1 MRTDDLDFHLP
12 AELIA
17 QSPTPDRA
25 ASRLL
30 HYRRSD
36 RSIAHREFTDL
47 PWLLRRG
54 DLLVFNDARVVPARF
69 MLIKETGGRVEG
81 LFLGENAPGQWR
93 VLLKNVG
100 RGEPAMRFADAPEVA
115 VRVIERKE
123 AGEFVLAVE
132 THEPAL
138 VLLSRVGRMPLPP
151 YIRREKEH
159 DAQDEAD
166 RERYQTV
173 YARVPGAVAAPT
185 AGLHFTDALMSQL
198 GAAGVEKTFVTLH
211 VGIGT
216 FRPVTAETLDA
227 HVMHS
232 EAFTISGEAAAAL
245 NRAKAEG
252 RRIIAVGTTSARVLE
267 SQPAEAAFVEKT
279 AETAIFIYPPY
290 EWRHVS
296 AMVTNFHLP
305 RSTLIA
311 MVAAMV
317 GLEEQRRIYEEA
329 VEQRYR
335 FFSYGDAMF
344 IDDGLSS

>member
-17 QSPTPDRA
+17 QSPTADRA

-30 HYRRSD
+30 HYRRAD
-36 RSIAHREFTDL
+36 RSIAHKKFANL
-47 PWLLRRG
+47 PRLLRRG

-69 MLIKETGGRVEG
+69 MLVKETGGRVEG
-81 LFLGENAPGQWR
+81 LFLGENRAGEWR

-100 RGEPAMRFADAPEVA
+100 RGEPAMRFADAPEIG
-115 VRVIERKE
+115 VRVIERRD
-123 AGEFVLAVE
+123 AGELLLAVE
-132 THEPAL
+132 TREPAL
-138 VLLSRVGRMPLPP
+138 VLLSRIGRMPLPP
-151 YIRREKEH
+151 YIRRAKNR
-159 DAQDEAD
+159 DARDEAD

-185 AGLHFTDALMSQL
+185 AGLHFTDALMSEL
-198 GAAGVEKTFVTLH
+198 DTAGVEKMFVTLH

-216 FRPVTAETLDA
+216 FRPVSADSLEE

-232 EAFTISGEAAAAL
+232 EAYTISADAAAVL
-245 NRAKAEG
+245 NRAKSEG

-267 SQPAEAAFVEKT
+267 SQPADAAFVEKT

-290 EWRHVS
+290 QWRHVS
-296 AMVTNFHLP
+296 ALITNFHLP

-311 MVAAMV
+311 MVATMV
-317 GLEEQRRIYEEA
+317 GLEEQRRIYAEA
-329 VEQRYR
+329 IGEKYQ
-335 FFSYGDAMF
+335 FFSYGDAML
-344 IDDGLSS
+344 IE